1 MINKVTSIMLIDDN
15 DDDNLF
21 HEKVIR
27 KSGVTDNVFTA
38 TSVVEALQQLA
49 AFEQAP
55 QLIFLDI
62 NMPKMNGFE
71 FLDQYKKMDLSR
83 NPSIIIIMLTTSLN
97 PTDREKASQMELITE
112 FRTKPLA
119 KEALQEIAERYF
131 S

>member
-1 MINKVTSIMLIDDN
+1 
-15 DDDNLF
+15 
-21 HEKVIR
+21 
-27 KSGVTDNVFTA
+27 VFTA